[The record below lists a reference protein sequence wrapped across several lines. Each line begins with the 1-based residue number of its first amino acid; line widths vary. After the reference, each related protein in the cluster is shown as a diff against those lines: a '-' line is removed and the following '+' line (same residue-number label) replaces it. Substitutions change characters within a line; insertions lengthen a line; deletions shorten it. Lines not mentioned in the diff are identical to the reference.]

1 MTTKTTTDAMKK
13 SDRKSRETAILLST
27 VELYLKTGRP
37 IGSQTLKE
45 NGFDT
50 VSSAT
55 IRNYFAKLES
65 AGHLI
70 QQHSSGGRIPTS
82 SAYKEYAKNVYD
94 SKDVGAKDLNELKS
108 VLNQETREIAGYM
121 QRAAET
127 LSHLSGCAVFLSA
140 PRFDQ
145 DFIVDIKLV
154 GIDNKRC
161 LCVLVTDFGIINT
174 EILYTTKK
182 LSNFSLKRMEQY
194 FHYRMTGLDEPKLT
208 EEEERIASQFYNEVL
223 LRYIVGYSNFTS
235 EDMYKTGFSHLLQF
249 PEFRDASALAYG
261 LSLFEDRDHMRA
273 LLSESLKTDDLSFW
287 IGEDLSPFTASG
299 SNCSVLAIP
308 YTINNK
314 PVGAIGLL
322 GPNRIEYK
330 KLFALLRQFAN
341 LLSTSLTNNMFKF
354 KISYRQPKPLELE
367 LETPANAI
375 ANQVQLI
382 ALEDKTIR

>member
-1 MTTKTTTDAMKK
+1 MKK
-13 SDRKSRETAILLST
+13 TDRKMREMAILLST
-27 VELYLKTGRP
+27 VELYLQSGRP

-55 IRNYFAKLES
+55 IRNYFSKLEAS
-65 AGHLI
+65 GHLI

-82 SAYKEYAKNVYD
+82 SAYKAYAEHIYDAKDVTAKNL
-94 SKDVGAKDLNELKS
+94 AELKT

-174 EILYTTKK
+174 EILYTAKK
-182 LSNFSLKRMEQY
+182 LSNFSLKRMEHY
-194 FHYRMTGLDEPKLT
+194 FHFRMTGLDEPKLT

-235 EDMYKTGFSHLLQF
+235 EDMYKTGFSKLLQF

-261 LSLFEDRDHMRA
+261 LSLFEDREHMRA
-273 LLSESLKTDDLSFW
+273 LLNEALKKEDITFW
-287 IGEDLSPFTASG
+287 IGEDLSPFTAAG

-308 YTINNK
+308 YKINNK
-314 PVGAIGLL
+314 IVGAIGLL

-330 KLFALLRQFAN
+330 KLFGLLRSFEQ
-341 LLSTSLTNNMFKF
+341 LLSTALTNNMFKF
-354 KISYRQPKPLELE
+354 KISYRQPKALELE
-367 LETPANAI
+367 LETPVHAI
-375 ANQVQLI
+375 ASQVQLI
-382 ALEDKTIR
+382 ALDDKSK